1 MKNKFLIVAF
11 LFISQIN
18 WAQDATLKANII
30 RLIEMSGADAQMK
43 VLKPEIL
50 KMIPEDKK
58 ENFSKEFD
66 ASMPSLYDKI
76 VEVYMGMYSEEDI
89 KAMITFYESPIGK
102 KMSQNA
108 GQLAQKSL
116 IAGQEWGREL
126 QALMTKYK

>member
-1 MKNKFLIVAF
+1 MKNKFLIIAF
-11 LFISQIN
+11 LFISQMN

-76 VEVYMGMYSEEDI
+76 VKVYMGMYSEEDI

>member
-1 MKNKFLIVAF
+1 MKNKFLIITF
-11 LFISQIN
+11 LFISQMN

-30 RLIEMSGADAQMK
+30 RLIAMSGADAQMK

-50 KMIPEDKK
+50 KMISEDKK

-76 VEVYMGMYSEEDI
+76 VTVYMGMYSEEDI
-89 KAMITFYESPIGK
+89 NAMIKFYESPIGK

-108 GQLAQKSL
+108 GELAQKSL
-116 IAGQEWGREL
+116 LAGQEWGKEL
-126 QALMTKYK
+126 QALMMKYK

>member
-1 MKNKFLIVAF
+1 MKKSFLVVFF

-18 WAQDATLKANII
+18 WAQDAALKANII

-76 VEVYMGMYSEEDI
+76 VKVYMEMYSEEDI
-89 KAMITFYESPIGK
+89 KAMIKFYESSIGK

-108 GQLAQKSL
+108 GELAQKSL
-116 IAGQEWGREL
+116 VAGQEWGQEL
-126 QALMTKYK
+126 QILMMKYK

>member
-1 MKNKFLIVAF
+1 
-11 LFISQIN
+11 
-18 WAQDATLKANII
+18 
-30 RLIEMSGADAQMK
+30 MSGADAQMK

-76 VEVYMGMYSEEDI
+76 VKVYMGMYSEEDI

>member
-1 MKNKFLIVAF
+1 MKKSFLVVFF

-18 WAQDATLKANII
+18 WAQDAALKANII

-76 VEVYMGMYSEEDI
+76 VKVYMEMYSEEDI
-89 KAMITFYESPIGK
+89 KAMIKFCESSIGK

-108 GQLAQKSL
+108 GELAQKSL
-116 IAGQEWGREL
+116 VAGQEWGQEL
-126 QALMTKYK
+126 QILMMKYK

>member
-1 MKNKFLIVAF
+1 
-11 LFISQIN
+11 
-18 WAQDATLKANII
+18 
-30 RLIEMSGADAQMK
+30 MSGADAQMK

-76 VEVYMGMYSEEDI
+76 VKVYMEMYSEEDI
-89 KAMITFYESPIGK
+89 KAMIKFYESSIGK

-108 GQLAQKSL
+108 GELAQKSL
-116 IAGQEWGREL
+116 VAGQEWGQEL
-126 QALMTKYK
+126 QILMMKYK

>member
-1 MKNKFLIVAF
+1 MKNKFLIIAF
-11 LFISQIN
+11 LFISQMN

-76 VEVYMGMYSEEDI
+76 VKVYMGMYSEEDI
-89 KAMITFYESPIGK
+89 NAMIKFYESPIGK

-108 GQLAQKSL
+108 GELAQKSL
-116 IAGQEWGREL
+116 VAGQEWGQEL
-126 QALMTKYK
+126 QALMMKYK

>member
-1 MKNKFLIVAF
+1 MKNKFLIIAF

-18 WAQDATLKANII
+18 WAQDATLKADII

-76 VEVYMGMYSEEDI
+76 VKVYMGMYSEEDI